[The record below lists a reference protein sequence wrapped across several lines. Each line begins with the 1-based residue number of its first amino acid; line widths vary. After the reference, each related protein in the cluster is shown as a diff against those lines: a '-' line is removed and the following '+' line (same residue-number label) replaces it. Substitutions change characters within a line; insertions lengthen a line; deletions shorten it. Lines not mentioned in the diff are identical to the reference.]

1 MKNINYNQ
9 SIEERI
15 TRYVNTRLNDEEV
28 EQLWAELIASPYY
41 YDYLKTAAN
50 VKYLLNQEKAR
61 QEIKKK
67 RTYWM
72 AIAASIAITIGIL
85 TLVFQINR
93 STVNGIKPLDDLAFI
108 NMRSA
113 EVINDTPQSQIQRGI
128 NLANSGKVPEAITL
142 FTKIK
147 EENQKAKIKSMA
159 DLNLGIVY
167 YNEHSYRKAIES
179 FKDVISTDKG
189 DALMQEK
196 AYWFAGNAYMKIN
209 DLKSAKVYIENAYN
223 LNGAYRRIAGKY
235 LKEINK
241 KLSK

>member
-15 TRYVNTRLNDEEV
+15 NRYVNTRLNENEV
-28 EQLWAELIASPYY
+28 EQLWADLIASPYY

-50 VKYLLNQEKAR
+50 VKYLLNQEKEKR
-61 QEIKKK
+61 TTIQR

-85 TLVFQINR
+85 SLVFQFNH
-93 STVNGIKPLDDLAFI
+93 SANNAIKPLDDLAFT

-113 EVINDTPQSQIQRGI
+113 EIVNDTPQSQLQRGI
-128 NLANSGKVPEAITL
+128 NFANSGKVSEAITL

-147 EENQKAKIKSMA
+147 EDNESAKVKSMA

-167 YNEHSYRKAIES
+167 YNQHDYSKAIQS
-179 FKDVISTDKG
+179 FKEVLSTEKSDM
-189 DALMQEK
+189 LMKEK
-196 AYWFAGNAYMKIN
+196 AYWFEGNAYLKMN
-209 DLKSAKVYIENAYN
+209 DLQSAKTSIQKAYD

-235 LKEINK
+235 LNEINK
-241 KLSK
+241 KLK